1 MSASSGNVDFG
12 VVVVVVVVVVV
23 AAAAAAVVAVAVGKV
38 DFVMVATDRLENG
51 SIVFSMSTRCCSSH
65 SRVAVPVK
73 SVFGGTLNPC
83 APS

>member
-1 MSASSGNVDFG
+1 MDFG
-12 VVVVVVVVVVV
+12 VVVVEVVVV
-23 AAAAAAVVAVAVGKV
+23 AAAAVAVGNV

-83 APS
+83 APRSGGEV